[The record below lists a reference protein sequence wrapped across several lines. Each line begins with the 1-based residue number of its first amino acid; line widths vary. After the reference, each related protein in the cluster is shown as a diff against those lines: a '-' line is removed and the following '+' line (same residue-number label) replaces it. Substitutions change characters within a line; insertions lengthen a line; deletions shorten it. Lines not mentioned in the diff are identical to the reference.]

1 FHQYTLL
8 SRELYAAL
16 VLIALITLA
25 WLVRPSKMSQAMV
38 ARPGQQMLVIAIR
51 GALLLLAGSLL
62 ANIIGFVSLSQVL
75 GLTALV
81 GPFVASALY
90 CGARVLALIFGVVL

>member
-1 FHQYTLL
+1 KTAYEILACGVQTC
-8 SRELYAAL
+8 AL
-16 VLIALITLA
+16 PISLISLA

-38 ARPGQQMLVIAIR
+38 ARPGLQMLVIGIR

-81 GPFVASALY
+81 GPFEIGRASCRERMNVSA
-90 CGARVLALIFGVVL
+90 V